1 MTDDQRFAE
10 LRRRLGEVDDV
21 RRAVGVL
28 QWDLETKMPP
38 AGGEVRAERLGT
50 LSRIGHELFVADE
63 VGELLAGLTGYEAE
77 LDYDSDEASLIRV
90 ARREYERA
98 RRVPAELRA
107 EMVRAGALGYQTWK
121 RAREA
126 NDYAVFRPA
135 MERNLELRLRY
146 IECLDGGTED
156 PYDVLVAEYEPGL
169 TTADIAAVFERLRE
183 DLTPLVAGLEPP
195 DEPPLDLGLS
205 KAERRATV
213 ERVLGRLG
221 FDREWGRVDTA
232 VHPFMIA
239 FGIGDVRL
247 TVYEEGDLR
256 ALYAALHE
264 FGHGLYERGVDPAL
278 ERTLLATGASG
289 ALHESQSLLWE
300 NLVGRGRPFC
310 EWLAGELGGADPQ
323 SLYRAVNRIE
333 RSLIRVDADP
343 VTYSL
348 HVIFRFELERELVS
362 GRLAAAELRDAWN
375 ACVEEYLGLAVPDD
389 VSGVLQDMHWSDGMM
404 GYFPSY
410 ALGHVASAQIWERAR
425 EDLSELDEDLARGE
439 FRPLVEWLR
448 ERVHRHGHKFTTLET
463 MERVVGG
470 GFDPEPLLRV
480 ARSKLEAATAS

>member
-1 MTDDQRFAE
+1 
-10 LRRRLGEVDDV
+10 
-21 RRAVGVL
+21 
-28 QWDLETKMPP
+28 
-38 AGGEVRAERLGT
+38 
-50 LSRIGHELFVADE
+50 
-63 VGELLAGLTGYEAE
+63 
-77 LDYDSDEASLIRV
+77 
-90 ARREYERA
+90 
-98 RRVPAELRA
+98 
-107 EMVRAGALGYQTWK
+107 MVRAGALGYQTWT

-126 NDYAVFRPA
+126 NDYSVFQPA
-135 MERNLELRLRY
+135 LERNVELQRRY
-146 IECLDGGTED
+146 IECLEGDAND

-169 TTADIAAVFERLRE
+169 TTADIAAVFERLRRE
-183 DLTPLVAGLEPP
+183 LTPLVAGLEPP

-205 KAERRATV
+205 GAERRAMV
-213 ERVLGRLG
+213 ERVLARLG
-221 FDREWGRVDTA
+221 FDRQWGRVDTT
-232 VHPFMIA
+232 VHPFMIT
-239 FGIGDVRL
+239 FGIGDIRL

-310 EWLAGELGGADPQ
+310 TWLGAELGVDP
-323 SLYRAVNRIE
+323 STLHRAVNRIE

-348 HVIFRFELERELVS
+348 HVLFRFELERALIS
-362 GRLAAAELRDAWN
+362 GSLGAADLREAWN

-410 ALGHVASAQIWERAR
+410 ALGHVASAQIWEQAR
-425 EDLSELDEDLARGE
+425 EDLPALDDDLARGE
-439 FRPLVEWLR
+439 FRPLVEWSR
-448 ERVHRHGHKFTTLET
+448 ERLHRHGQKFTTLET
-463 MERVVGG
+463 MERAVGD
-470 GFDPEPLLRV
+470 GFDPEPLLRA
-480 ARSKLEAATAS
+480 ARSKLESA

>member
-1 MTDDQRFAE
+1 MTDEQRLAE
-10 LRRRLGEVDDV
+10 LRRRLGEVDDL
-21 RRAVGVL
+21 RRAAWVL
-28 QWDLETKMPP
+28 AWDLETMMPP
-38 AGGEVRAERLGT
+38 AGGDVRAEQLGT
-50 LSRIGHELFVADE
+50 LSGIAHDRFVADE
-63 VGELLAGLTGYEAE
+63 LGELLEGLRGYEAE
-77 LDYDSDEASLIRV
+77 LDYDGDEASLIRV
-90 ARREYERA
+90 ARREYDRA

-121 RAREA
+121 RARDA
-126 NDYAVFRPA
+126 NDYSVFRPA
-135 MERNLELRLRY
+135 LERNMELKLRY
-146 IECLDGGTED
+146 IECLDGDAED

-169 TTADIAAVFERLRE
+169 TTADIAAVFERLRDE
-183 DLTPLVAGLEPP
+183 LAPLVAGLEPP

-205 KAERRATV
+205 AGERRATV
-213 ERVLGRLG
+213 DRVLAGIG
-221 FDREWGRVDTA
+221 FDRQWGRVDTA
-232 VHPFMIA
+232 VHPFMTN
-239 FGIGDVRL
+239 FGIGDIRL

-300 NLVGRGRPFC
+300 NLVGRARPFC
-310 EWLAGELGGADPQ
+310 TWLAGELGGIDSE

-362 GRLAAAELRDAWN
+362 GGLAVADLSDAWN
-375 ACVEEYLGLAVPDD
+375 ARVEEYLGLAVPDD
-389 VSGVLQDMHWSDGMM
+389 LSGVLQDMHWSDGMM

-410 ALGHVASAQIWERAR
+410 ALGHVASAQIWEVAR
-425 EDLSELDEDLARGE
+425 EDLSGLDEDLERGE
-439 FRPLVEWLR
+439 FRPLVEWLH
-448 ERVHRHGHKFTTLET
+448 ERVHRHGQKFATLET

-470 GFDPEPLLRV
+470 GFDPEPLLRL
-480 ARSKLEAATAS
+480 ARSKLEAA

>member
-1 MTDDQRFAE
+1 MTDEQRFAE
-10 LRRRLGEVDDV
+10 LRRRLGEVDDLRKTAWV
-21 RRAVGVL
+21 M

-38 AGGEVRAERLGT
+38 AGGDLRAEQLGT
-50 LSRIGHELFVADE
+50 LSGIAHERFVADDL
-63 VGELLAGLTGYEAE
+63 GELLESLRGYEAE

-90 ARREYERA
+90 TRREYERA

-107 EMVRAGALGYQTWK
+107 EMVRAGALGYQEWT

-126 NDYAVFRPA
+126 NDYGVFRPA
-135 MERNLELRLRY
+135 LARNIELLRRF
-146 IECLDGGTED
+146 IDCLDGDAAD

-169 TTADIAAVFERLRE
+169 TTADIAAVFDRLRE
-183 DLTPLVAGLEPP
+183 ELTPLVAGIEVP

-205 KAERRATV
+205 GLERHALV
-213 ERVLGRLG
+213 DRVLAQLG
-221 FDREWGRVDTA
+221 FDAEWGRVDTTI
-232 VHPFMIA
+232 HPFMIT
-239 FGIGDVRL
+239 FGIGDIRL
-247 TVYEEGDLR
+247 TTYEEGDLR
-256 ALYAALHE
+256 TLYAALHE

-300 NLVGRGRPFC
+300 NFVGRGRPFC
-310 EWLAGELGGADPQ
+310 TWLAGELGGIDPAT
-323 SLYRAVNRIE
+323 LYRGVNRIE

-362 GRLAAAELRDAWN
+362 GRLDAADLRDAWN
-375 ACVEEYLGLAVPDD
+375 ARVEEYLGLAVPDD
-389 VSGVLQDMHWSDGMM
+389 LNGVLQDMHWSDGMV

-425 EDLSELDEDLARGE
+425 EDLAGLDEDLERGE
-439 FRPLVEWLR
+439 FRPLREWLR
-448 ERVHRHGHKFTTLET
+448 ERVHRHGQKFTTVET
-463 MERVVGG
+463 MERAVGG
-470 GFDPEPLLRV
+470 SFDPDPLLRL
-480 ARSKLEAATAS
+480 ARSKLESA